1 MTKSTTDRFTKV
13 NILFAIEDSL
23 APKARA
29 TEKEIIYIVSIAFII
44 NK

>member
-1 MTKSTTDRFTKV
+1 MTKSTTDKFTKV

-29 TEKEIIYIVSIAFII
+29 AEKEITYCFSCFYY
-44 NK
+44 